1 VDGGADG
8 ASGGLRVHHS
18 KRELQTRHQDDCG
31 ISYNRFVG
39 ISTYAENTR
48 ANDNATD
55 CVVFDQE
62 RAVISSTHH

>member
-1 VDGGADG
+1 MERAEAFGSITLIENSNA
-8 ASGGLRVHHS
+8 HH
-18 KRELQTRHQDDCG
+18 DDCG

-62 RAVISSTHH
+62 REVIITSTHH